1 MKTAILT
8 DSTAYLTEAQIEKYH
23 ITVVSIPLI
32 WEDKTYYDTKN
43 MTVEEFYTRLK
54 TDQDLPTTATPSMG
68 EMQTVF
74 DRLAGEGYDDVI
86 CILLSSGIS
95 SFVPSLAAYGETVT
109 NIKVHVYD
117 SHITCA
123 GLADMA
129 LLAAKLDEAGK
140 SPADILKALEAQ
152 RETMGVYFMVDDLSH
167 LKRTGR
173 LSNASSF
180 IGGLLKIK
188 PILSMDIQDKGE
200 ISAIGKER
208 QAKKAYEHIKN
219 GFAQA
224 IAGKDYPIRLT
235 VFDAADIPT
244 RSAWVADLQK
254 SFPNVTVDT
263 SIIGPVIGV
272 HVGQGTMAMIW
283 AKDYEH
289 FE

>member
-8 DSTAYLTEAQIEKYH
+8 DTTAYLTPEQIEAYD

-32 WEDKTYYDTKN
+32 WEDKTYYDNKN
-43 MTVEEFYTRLK
+43 ITVDEFYSRLK
-54 TDQDLPTTATPSMG
+54 TAQNLPTTSTPSMG
-68 EMQTVF
+68 EMQANF
-74 DRLAGEGYDDVI
+74 DRLADEGYDNVI

-95 SFVPSLAAYGETVT
+95 SFVTNLAVYAKDVK
-109 NIKVHVYD
+109 NINVYTYD

-129 LLAAKLDEAGK
+129 LLAGKLAKNGK
-140 SPADILKALEAQ
+140 SPEEILKALEVERQ
-152 RETMGVYFMVDDLSH
+152 TMGVYFMVDDLSH

-188 PILSMDIQDKGE
+188 PILSMDIQAEGK
-200 ISAIGKER
+200 ISAIAKER
-208 QAKKAYEHIKN
+208 QAKRAYEHIKA
-219 GFAQA
+219 GFAKA
-224 IAGKDYPIRLT
+224 IADVDYPVRLT
-235 VFDAADIPT
+235 VFDAADKET
-244 RSAWVADLQK
+244 QKAWVTDLQN
-254 SFPNVTVDT
+254 SFPNVTVDM

-283 AKDYEH
+283 AKDWQS
-289 FE
+289 FD